1 MRNIYLRKIPTNV
14 DYNLPII
21 SFSKQPEDVTIGSGT
36 TANFVGVATV
46 QYRNATSSGSG
57 SFTYQWYDFQTSAPV
72 VAGSGVTIA
81 GAATTEFSITGLVNP
96 TNDGNKYF
104 LRATFVPTYTGQ
116 GGTPNAD
123 PTYVDSTA
131 AVVTINP
138 FMTFVQQPTTS
149 T

>member
-14 DYNLPII
+14 DYNLPVI
-21 SFSKQPEDVTIGSGT
+21 SFSQQPEDMTISSGS

-46 QYRNATSSGSG
+46 QYRNATTSGSG
-57 SFTYQWYDFQTSAPV
+57 SFTYQWYDVQTSSPV
-72 VAGSGVTIA
+72 VAGSGVTVA
-81 GAATTEFSITGLVNP
+81 GVATTDFSITGLVSP

-104 LRATFVPTYTGQ
+104 LRATFIPTYTGQ

-131 AVVTINP
+131 AIVTINP

-149 T
+149 